1 MEFYNS
7 FKDFYNLCTMTVQ
20 IANYFEIFFVSL
32 PLYNPENPSFDTVF
46 FKQSHVPEY
55 KGISFGL
62 GFG

>member
-1 MEFYNS
+1 
-7 FKDFYNLCTMTVQ
+7 MTVQ
-20 IANYFEIFFVSL
+20 IANYFDIFFVSL